1 LEAWERR
8 DKLAPVSSES
18 RSEPLTIGASS
29 ERSERLFLPSAGSAS
44 KLALGLGMLGCAA
57 SGAGVYGAWLAPH
70 ALSQA
75 WPLLIGGIAVAA
87 AAAFIGAKAPPP
99 VRVGELGVLV
109 GDPAE
114 ARRVPWYEIDA
125 VRITG
130 EELRLESKEES
141 LALPLGTHARAAARI
156 VAEAAQRI
164 PGRVDISPRAHE
176 RLPRLDD
183 VEGSDADG
191 ERVSAARLQ
200 LAGQRCLASGTS
212 ITFES
217 DARLC
222 PNCAAIYHASH
233 VPAACLRC
241 ERPLAQATTAAAT
254 ARAAS

>member
-1 LEAWERR
+1 LEAWKRR
-8 DKLAPVSSES
+8 DKLALVSSES
-18 RSEPLTIGASS
+18 RSEPLTIGPAG
-29 ERSERLFLPSAGSAS
+29 ERSERLFLPRGGSVS

-70 ALSQA
+70 APSAA
-75 WPLLIGGIAVAA
+75 WPLLLGGIAVAA
-87 AAAFIGAKAPPP
+87 VASFVGPKAALP
-99 VRVGELGVLV
+99 VRVGELGVIV

-114 ARRVPWYEIDA
+114 ARRMHWYEIDA
-125 VRITG
+125 VRIAG

-141 LALPLGTHARAAARI
+141 LELPLGAHARAAARI
-156 VAEAAQRI
+156 VAEASQRI
-164 PGRVDISPRAHE
+164 PGRVDISPKAYG
-176 RLPRLDD
+176 RLPRLNSQ
-183 VEGSDADG
+183 EGSAFDG
-191 ERVSAARLQ
+191 ERVPAARLQ

-222 PNCAAIYHASH
+222 PNCGAIYHSSH

-241 ERPLAQATTAAAT
+241 ERPLAQAAPSPAT